1 MLTFI
6 NEPID
11 LSEFLRLG
19 LPEISAN
26 VLFDPIHTYVVG
38 DPVISSVSIW
48 FSSFLLRRT
57 NTLVLSINDEQGNL
71 SGFLGAVAEARK
83 LHLLDKIRFIRREKL
98 RLRAYTE
105 CYRHQYVYLESRGVA
120 VHKNYQPIQL
130 EPRPSGQYFWRTKTG
145 WAPIP

>member
-38 DPVISSVSIW
+38 DPVI
-48 FSSFLLRRT
+48 
-57 NTLVLSINDEQGNL
+57 
-71 SGFLGAVAEARK
+71 GFLVFYCA
-83 LHLLDKIRFIRREKL
+83 
-98 RLRAYTE
+98 
-105 CYRHQYVYLESRGVA
+105 
-120 VHKNYQPIQL
+120 
-130 EPRPSGQYFWRTKTG
+130 
-145 WAPIP
+145 APIHWYCRSMMNRATCRDSWGQ